1 MNDTDD
7 KKKYQRLFTKEEFAG
22 LTRDGMYQALCYV
35 SPTLAKGRSRAKKE
49 ELIELYQ
56 DAADTDSIP
65 VLKVKEDSGGNV
77 VTEAVVPT
85 ADPDEQDAT
94 FANPPTLSDP
104 SIPPTILHVPVVKD
118 LGDVLTQALGDGP
131 IRGHRADHVF
141 EDEANFVPATP
152 PQHTVTSESKECS
165 HCGGQLT
172 EPESKPGWLG
182 CLKCDW
188 SAPVTFEAKLASTG
202 EHVHGPDCGHDHL
215 PQLAGMDDLVR
226 VNPEMPSAMMQ
237 DGAVIQLQPE
247 GEPMFTFKDAPRELT
262 SKEQVLLD
270 RLRKNFDIFTSNV
283 VNNEAKRNVR
293 ADIYALKVCGIIA
306 NPKFEETIKSGRD
319 HVRELRRKWKA
330 GVDIAEAVK
339 EGNQESKLKS
349 AIAGAMGSGT

>member
-7 KKKYQRLFTKEEFAG
+7 KKKYQRLFTKEEFAK

-35 SPTLAKGRSRAKKE
+35 SPTLARGRSRAKKE

-65 VLKVKEDSGGNV
+65 VLEVKEDSGGNV

-85 ADPDEQDAT
+85 ADPNEQDAT
-94 FANPPTLSDP
+94 LANPPT
-104 SIPPTILHVPVVKD
+104 IPVVEGPSLSNILK
-118 LGDVLTQALGDGP
+118 QALGE
-131 IRGHRADHVF
+131 IHADQII
-141 EDEANFVPATP
+141 EDEVSFMPDF
-152 PQHTVTSESKECS
+152 S
-165 HCGGQLT
+165 
-172 EPESKPGWLG
+172 
-182 CLKCDW
+182 D
-188 SAPVTFEAKLASTG
+188 EAVAEQKHQDISMST
-202 EHVHGPDCGHDHL
+202 HVHGPDCGHDHP

>member
-7 KKKYQRLFTKEEFAG
+7 KKKYQRLFTKNEYAG

-35 SPTLAKGRSRAKKE
+35 SPTLARGRSRAKKE

-65 VLKVKEDSGGNV
+65 VLEMKADSRGNV
-77 VTEAVVPT
+77 VAEAVVPT
-85 ADPDEQDAT
+85 ADPNEQDAT
-94 FANPPTLSDP
+94 LANPPTLANP
-104 SIPPTILHVPVVKD
+104 SIPPTILHVPAVREEPARRGYI
-118 LGDVLTQALGDGP
+118 LRQAPGDGP
-131 IRGHRADHVF
+131 IHGHRVDQF
-141 EDEANFVPATP
+141 IEDEVSFIPDFSDEHEKPATG
-152 PQHTVTSESKECS
+152 TGEAVLVDANYSSLELRTM
-165 HCGGQLT
+165 
-172 EPESKPGWLG
+172 
-182 CLKCDW
+182 
-188 SAPVTFEAKLASTG
+188 AKLAS
-202 EHVHGPDCGHDHL
+202 EHVHGPGCGHDHP

-226 VNPEMPSAMMQ
+226 VNPEMPMQ

-270 RLRKNFDIFTSNV
+270 RLRKNFDIFINNV
-283 VNNEAKRNVR
+283 ANNEAKRNVR

-319 HVRELRRKWKA
+319 HVRELRRKWSA
-330 GVDIAEAVK
+330 GIDVAEAAK
-339 EGNQESKLKS
+339 G
-349 AIAGAMGSGT
+349 GA